1 MLDRKS
7 SGDPALQQIFVAAI
21 AETSITKCFD
31 IFLDVQQI
39 RRAK

>member
-1 MLDRKS
+1 MLDRGF
-7 SGDPALQQIFVAAI
+7 SGDSALQQISVAAI
-21 AETSITKCFD
+21 AGPSITKCFD

>member
-1 MLDRKS
+1 MPERKF

-21 AETSITKCFD
+21 TRPSITKCFD

-39 RRAK
+39 CRAK